1 MQSTLEG
8 WLSSPTVEKIVISV
22 AGVLFIATIVH
33 FLNRSVRSR
42 ISHPDTRYRAQKLT
56 TFAGYLVSLLFV
68 TTVFRDQ
75 LGHLAVALGI
85 TAAAVTLALQ
95 EVIASIAGWVAIPF
109 GHFYQVGNRVRLGG
123 VMGDV
128 IDIGILRTT
137 VMECGDWVN
146 SDLYNG
152 RIVRIANSY
161 VFKEPVFN
169 YSADFPFLWDEITVP
184 VKYGS
189 DYRLAREI
197 LQQIAEDVVGEFTAR
212 AKIAWR
218 EAVKKYRIEDE
229 SIEPTV
235 TLLANDNWMEFT
247 ARYVVDYKRRRAT
260 KDELFTRILNAI
272 DETHGR
278 VAIASTTIHIVETPV
293 LQVNTRADESFGHTP
308 NRKGVK

>member
-1 MQSTLEG
+1 MPSTLEG
-8 WLSSPTVEKIVISV
+8 WLADPTVEKIVICV
-22 AGVLFIATIVH
+22 AGVLFIAIIVH
-33 FLNRSVRSR
+33 FLNRSVRYR
-42 ISHPDTRYRAQKLT
+42 VSHPDTRYRAQKLT
-56 TFAGYLVSLLFV
+56 TFAGYLVSLLLV

-75 LGHLAVALGI
+75 LGHLAVAVGI
-85 TAAAVTLALQ
+85 IGAAVTLALQ
-95 EVIASIAGWVAIPF
+95 EVIASVAGWVAIPF

-146 SDLYNG
+146 ADLYNG

-189 DYRLAREI
+189 DYRLTREI
-197 LQQIAEDVVGEFTAR
+197 LQQIVEDVVGEFTAR
-212 AKIAWR
+212 ATQSWR

-229 SIEPTV
+229 SIEPVV
-235 TLLANDNWMEFT
+235 TLVANDNWMEFT
-247 ARYVVDYKRRRAT
+247 VRYIVDYKRRRAT
-260 KDELFTRILNAI
+260 KDDLFTRILSAI
-272 DETHGR
+272 DETDGR
-278 VAIASTTIHIVETPV
+278 VAIASTTIQIVETPV
-293 LQVNTRADESFGHTP
+293 LQVHALADESYGPTES
-308 NRKGVK
+308 RKG

>member
-1 MQSTLEG
+1 MQSTLES
-8 WLSSPTVEKIVISV
+8 WLSNPTVEKIIISV
-22 AGVLFIATIVH
+22 AGVLFIAIIVH
-33 FLNRSVRSR
+33 FLNRSVRYR
-42 ISHPDTRYRAQKLT
+42 VSHPDTRYRAQKLT
-56 TFAGYLVSLLFV
+56 TFAGYLVGLLLV

-85 TAAAVTLALQ
+85 VAAAVTLALQ
-95 EVIASIAGWVAIPF
+95 EVIASVAGWVAIPF
-109 GHFYQVGNRVRLGG
+109 GHFYQVGNRVQLGG

-146 SDLYNG
+146 ADLYNG
-152 RIVRIANSY
+152 RIVRIANSN

-184 VKYGS
+184 VKYGC
-189 DYRLAREI
+189 DYRLTRKI
-197 LQQIAEDVVGEFTAR
+197 LQQIAEDVVGEFTAG
-212 AKIAWR
+212 AKMAWR

-229 SIEPTV
+229 SVEPTV
-235 TLLANDNWMEFT
+235 TLVANDNWMEFT
-247 ARYVVDYKRRRAT
+247 VRYVVDYKRRRAT

-278 VAIASTTIHIVETPV
+278 VAIASTTIHIVETPIF
-293 LQVNTRADESFGHTP
+293 QVHTLTDAP
-308 NRKGVK
+308 YGPTEQKGVT

>member
-8 WLSSPTVEKIVISV
+8 WLSNPTVEKIIISV
-22 AGVLFIATIVH
+22 AGILVVAAIVH

-56 TFAGYLVSLLFV
+56 TFAGYLLILLFV

-85 TAAAVTLALQ
+85 TAAAVTFALQ
-95 EVIASIAGWVAIPF
+95 EVIASVAGWVAIPF

-128 IDIGILRTT
+128 IDIGILQTT

-146 SDLYNG
+146 ADLYNG

-161 VFKEPVFN
+161 VLKEPVFN

-189 DYRLAREI
+189 DSRLAREI
-197 LQQIAEDVVGEFTAR
+197 LQQVALDVVGDFAMRAR
-212 AKIAWR
+212 NAWR
-218 EAVKKYRIEDE
+218 DVVKKYRIEDE
-229 SIEPTV
+229 QVEPMV
-235 TLLANDNWMEFT
+235 TLVANDNWMEFT
-247 ARYVVDYKRRRAT
+247 VRYIVDYKRRRTT

-293 LQVNTRADESFGHTP
+293 LKVNTLADESYGHTP
-308 NRKGVK
+308 NRKG

>member
-1 MQSTLEG
+1 MQSTLQS
-8 WLSSPTVEKIVISV
+8 WLSNPTVEKIILSV
-22 AGVLFIATIVH
+22 AGILVIATIVH

-42 ISHPDTRYRAQKLT
+42 ISSPDTRYRAQKLT

-75 LGHLAVALGI
+75 LGHLAVAVGI

-95 EVIASIAGWVAIPF
+95 EVIASVAGWVAIPF
-109 GHFYQVGNRVRLGG
+109 GHFYQVGNRVQLGG

-189 DYRLAREI
+189 DYRFVREI
-197 LQQIAEDVVGEFTAR
+197 LQQIVEDVVGEFTDR
-212 AKIAWR
+212 AKTAWR

-229 SIEPTV
+229 SIEPAV
-235 TLLANDNWMEFT
+235 TLVANDNWMEFT
-247 ARYVVDYKRRRAT
+247 VRYIVDYKRRRAT

-293 LQVNTRADESFGHTP
+293 LQVHTLADESSGQTP
-308 NRKGVK
+308 SRKG

>member
-8 WLSSPTVEKIVISV
+8 WLSSPNVEKVIVSV
-22 AGVLFIATIVH
+22 AGVLIIATIVH

-56 TFAGYLVSLLFV
+56 TFAGYLLILLFV

-85 TAAAVTLALQ
+85 TAAAVTFALQ
-95 EVIASIAGWVAIPF
+95 EAIASIAGWVAIPF
-109 GHFYQVGNRVRLGG
+109 GHFYQVGNRVQLGG
-123 VMGDV
+123 IMGDV
-128 IDIGILRTT
+128 IDIGILQTT

-146 SDLYNG
+146 ADLYNG

-161 VFKEPVFN
+161 VLKEPVFN

-189 DYRLAREI
+189 DHRLAREI

-212 AKIAWR
+212 AKLAWHD
-218 EAVKKYRIEDE
+218 AVKKYRIEDE
-229 SIEPTV
+229 QVEPMV
-235 TLLANDNWMEFT
+235 TLVANDNWMEFT
-247 ARYVVDYKRRRAT
+247 VRYIVDYKRRRTT

-278 VAIASTTIHIVETPV
+278 VAIASTTIQIVETPG
-293 LQVNTRADESFGHTP
+293 LQVNTHADGSFGHAP
-308 NRKGVK
+308 NRKGAT